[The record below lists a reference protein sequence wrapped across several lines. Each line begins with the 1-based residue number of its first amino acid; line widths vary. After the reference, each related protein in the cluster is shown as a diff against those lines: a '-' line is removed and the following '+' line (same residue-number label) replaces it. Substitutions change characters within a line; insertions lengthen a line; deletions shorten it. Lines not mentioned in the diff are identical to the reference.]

1 MKEKKR
7 SYSLYYTLLMSFL
20 ICVITAL
27 LFLVVTVVPR
37 VSGLIR
43 SNAVDRIRETVQQ
56 SASGF
61 AQYTDNLQSTMQF
74 ALSLV
79 PDDPRLRIAWH
90 DQLELLKNAAPEINN
105 FALFDENGALIY
117 STAGRMKTNA
127 LTVAKTDWFVDA
139 LEREGLSTC
148 FSAPHVQAIFEN
160 QYAHVITLSR
170 GVRYSEGGQNKT
182 GVLMM
187 DISFTHFSRLVSS
200 VTLGRSGYAF
210 VVDPDDNIVMHP
222 RKSQIDLA
230 LYKEDLTP
238 VAEGIVGM
246 TQGKKDG
253 RDCVYVIQSLDRT
266 RWRMVGIAFADE
278 ISQLLTSVRHSFLA
292 AVISAAMVA
301 AGIALLLTGLITRP
315 LKVLE
320 GAMLRVRHGDMDVT
334 MREDG
339 FTEIQLISSSF
350 NKMLSRLK
358 ELMQQI
364 VEEQE
369 KKRLY
374 ELNALQAQINPH
386 FLYNTLDSIIW
397 MEERGRN
404 AEAIKMVSALARLFR
419 ISISKGRTE
428 ITVKEELEYVRNY
441 LIIQKMRFKDKFEY
455 SIEAEDEVLSLR
467 TLKLILQPLAE
478 NALNHAIDETLDE
491 QLHLSIA
498 AKRDGDTLRFVI
510 SDDGVGIPDEKLHSL
525 LTLPPGKSGIGLKNV
540 HERIQLTYGREY
552 GLTLESREDE
562 GTRVTISLPLFHGGK
577 DA

>member
-7 SYSLYYTLLMSFL
+7 GYSLYYTLLMAFL
-20 ICVITAL
+20 ICAFSAL
-27 LFLVVTVVPR
+27 LFLFIAIIPR
-37 VSGLIR
+37 VSRLIR
-43 SNAVDRIRETVQQ
+43 VNAVDRIRETVQQ

-61 AQYTDNLQSTMQF
+61 GQYTDGLQNTMQF

-79 PDDPRLRIAWH
+79 PDEPRLKIAWH
-90 DQLELLKNAAPEINN
+90 DQLKLLRDSAPELNS
-105 FALFDENGALIY
+105 FALFDENGSLIY
-117 STAGRMKTNA
+117 STAGRMKAEN
-127 LTVAKTDWFVDA
+127 LSVAQTDWFVNA
-139 LEREGLSTC
+139 LSRGGISTY

-170 GVRYSEGGQNKT
+170 GARYSEGGKSKM
-182 GVLMM
+182 GVMM
-187 DISFTHFSRLVSS
+187 LDISFTHFSRLVNS

-210 VVDPDDNIVMHP
+210 VVGPDDHIVMHP
-222 RKSQIDLA
+222 LKSQIDLG
-230 LYKEDLTP
+230 LYTEDLSP
-238 VAEGIVGM
+238 VAEGVVGL
-246 TQGKKDG
+246 TQGEKDG
-253 RDCVYVIQSLDRT
+253 RDCVYVIHSLDRT
-266 RWRMVGIAFADE
+266 RWRMVGIAFVDE
-278 ISQLLTSVRHSFLA
+278 ILQLQTSVRQTFLA
-292 AVISAAMVA
+292 AVVSAALIA
-301 AGIALLLTGLITRP
+301 AGVALMLTGLITRP

-320 GAMLRVRHGDMDVT
+320 KAMLRVRHGDMDVT

-350 NKMLSRLK
+350 NDMLSRLK

-428 ITVKEELEYVRNY
+428 ITVREEIEHVRNY

-455 SIEAEDEVLSLR
+455 DIQAEDEVLPLR

-498 AKRDGDTLRFVI
+498 ARREGDMLCFI
-510 SDDGVGIPDEKLHSL
+510 IEDDGVGIPEEKLNTL
-525 LTLPPGKSGIGLKNV
+525 LTLPPGRSGIGLKNV
-540 HERIQLTYGREY
+540 HERIQLTYGKAY
-552 GLTLESREDE
+552 GLSLESREDE
-562 GTRVTISLPLFHGGK
+562 GTRVTIRLPLYQGGG

>member
-1 MKEKKR
+1 MKEQKR
-7 SYSLYYTLLMSFL
+7 GYSLYYTLLMAFL
-20 ICVITAL
+20 ICAFSAL
-27 LFLVVTVVPR
+27 LFLFIAIIPR

-43 SNAVDRIRETVQQ
+43 VNAVDRIRETVRQ

-61 AQYTDNLQSTMQF
+61 AQYTDGLQNTMQF

-79 PDDPRLRIAWH
+79 PEEPRLKVAWR
-90 DQLELLKNAAPEINN
+90 DQLRLLRDSAPELNSI
-105 FALFDENGALIY
+105 ALFDESGELIY
-117 STAGRMKTNA
+117 STAGRMKSESLSVAQTDWFTNA
-127 LTVAKTDWFVDA
+127 LN
-139 LEREGLSTC
+139 RGGLSTY

-170 GVRYSEGGQNKT
+170 GARYSEGGKNRM
-182 GVLMM
+182 GVMM
-187 DISFTHFSRLVSS
+187 LDISFTHFSRLVNS

-210 VVDPDDNIVMHP
+210 VVGPDDRMVMHP
-222 RKSQIDLA
+222 LKSQIDLG
-230 LYKEDLTP
+230 LYTEDLAP
-238 VAEGIVGM
+238 VAEGVAGLA
-246 TQGKKDG
+246 QGEKDG
-253 RDCVYVIQSLDRT
+253 RDCVYVIHSLDRT
-266 RWRMVGIAFADE
+266 RWRMVGVAFVDE
-278 ISQLLTSVRHSFLA
+278 ILQLQTSVRRTFLA
-292 AVISAAMVA
+292 AAISAALIA
-301 AGIALLLTGLITRP
+301 AGVALMLTGLIARP

-320 GAMLRVRHGDMDVT
+320 KAMLRVRHGDMDVT

-350 NKMLSRLK
+350 NDMLSRLK

-404 AEAIKMVSALARLFR
+404 AEAIRMVSALARLFR

-428 ITVKEELEYVRNY
+428 ITVREEIEHVRNY

-455 SIEAEDEVLSLR
+455 DIQAEDEVLPLR
-467 TLKLILQPLAE
+467 TVKLILQPLAE
-478 NALNHAIDETLDE
+478 NALNHAIDETLDG

-498 AKRDGDTLRFVI
+498 ARREGDTLCFVI
-510 SDDGVGIPDEKLHSL
+510 EDDGVGIPEEKLHAL

-540 HERIQLTYGREY
+540 HERIQLTYGRAY
-552 GLTLESREDE
+552 GLSIESREDE
-562 GTRVTISLPLFHGGK
+562 GTRVTVRLPLHRGGR